1 MRGGRVHF
9 GAATPA
15 CRRVSSRRV
24 DKVWSRVSRTGT
36 DGAVVGRPG
45 ESEVTRGK
53 ILVVLPTLGDRIE
66 SLEETLGT
74 IALQRAQV
82 DLTLVVVLPEAA
94 RGRTRPGGDVRRGRS
109 SKIPRRGISEAINVG
124 VRAATDEEYYAW
136 IGDDDLFRDGGLRTL
151 RDLLDADPGAVV
163 AYGGCDYVDAQ
174 GRTIGTSRAGRA
186 AQWLL
191 PWGPDL
197 IPHPGSI
204 IRLDALRAIGL
215 FDPALKYAMDLDAFL
230 SLRRHGRFLSTRA
243 SVSAFRW
250 HPDSLTVANRE
261 GSSREA
267 REVKT
272 RHLPGWLR
280 PISPAWSVPVA
291 WAAAIAAG
299 AVSRRARRLA
309 TETTREDT

>member
-1 MRGGRVHF
+1 VNRGENAVQ
-9 GAATPA
+9 A
-15 CRRVSSRRV
+15 
-24 DKVWSRVSRTGT
+24 
-36 DGAVVGRPG
+36 GAVSG
-45 ESEVTRGK
+45 GK

-74 IALQRAQV
+74 IAHQRAQV
-82 DLTLVVVLPEAA
+82 DLTLVVILPEGAEEA
-94 RGRTRPGGDVRRGRS
+94 RAVATKFGAVVLNDPG
-109 SKIPRRGISEAINVG
+109 RGISEAINVG

-136 IGDDDLFRDGGLRTL
+136 IGDDDLFRDGGLRIL
-151 RDLLDADPGAVV
+151 RDLLDADRAAVV
-163 AYGGCDYVDAQ
+163 AYGGCDYIDAE
-174 GRTIGTSRAGRA
+174 GRTIGRSRAGRA
-186 AQWLL
+186 ALWLL

-215 FDPALKYAMDLDAFL
+215 FDTSLKYAMDLDAFL
-230 SLRRHGRFLSTRA
+230 SLRSRGRFLSTRT

-280 PISPAWSVPVA
+280 PVSPVWSVPVA
-291 WAAAIAAG
+291 WSAAAAAG

-309 TETTREDT
+309 TERTRENS